1 MKSSEVRELIIRSLD
16 SDTDSFDVSTKLE
29 LEGVSYDFDKDFT
42 DAVLARIFQAGSI
55 VKHEIDFVR
64 NMNFAFKSIAISG
77 LAAIIVLMI
86 SIFLMEGSISI
97 DSFLGLRDNYDES
110 IICLLT
116 GK

>member
-1 MKSSEVRELIIRSLD
+1 MKPEEIKELIIRSLD
-16 SDTDSFDVSTKLE
+16 SEADNRDISRKLE
-29 LEGVSYDFDKDFT
+29 DEGIFFDFSNNFREVVSR
-42 DAVLARIFQAGSI
+42 RIFASWKSFKQ
-55 VKHEIDFVR
+55 ETEFVR

-77 LAAIIVLMI
+77 VAAIIVLII
-86 SIFLMEGSISI
+86 SIYLMEGSISL

>member
-1 MKSSEVRELIIRSLD
+1 MKSSEVRNLIIRSLD
-16 SDTDSFDVSTKLE
+16 ADTESMDASTKLE
-29 LEGVSYDFDKDFT
+29 LEGVSYDFDKGFT
-42 DAVLARIFQAGSI
+42 NAVLARIFQAGSK

-64 NMNFAFKSIAISG
+64 NMNLAFKAIALSG
-77 LAAIIVLMI
+77 IAAIIVLMI